1 MHFGPPEPLRSHLML
16 MGAGPSNGGAA
27 FVGALDGLSTGLFA
41 AFSPRRLFATFLGSP
56 QRMRIQ
62 PGTTEADIGF
72 NTTFDDVNATERAA
86 LLGSSEGRLVT
97 YYNQVG
103 SNDATMATAATQPQ
117 TKDSG
122 GVITINGKQ
131 ALKSSAQRV
140 STPSISHGI
149 GTGDFLVS
157 MIILRGASGF
167 YQALGAIGNYAP
179 SFYSRGSTAN
189 APTIYTGV
197 DRSFNT
203 ALTAGQKYV
212 LTFGR
217 ESGTL
222 KCWVNG
228 VQEATTHAYST
239 SIASA
244 AVTLM
249 CDAASGGNN
258 TSDCLL
264 EAVFGTSL
272 ANRAAIIANQMTY
285 AGL

>member
-1 MHFGPPEPLRSHLML
+1 MLPFSPARFGTPAALGGFIGPLDPYAS
-16 MGAGPSNGGAA
+16 GI
-27 FVGALDGLSTGLFA
+27 FA
-41 AFSPRRLFATFLGSP
+41 AFSPRRLFSSFNGSP
-56 QRMRIQ
+56 MRMRVQ
-62 PGTTEADIGF
+62 PGTTEGDIGF
-72 NTTFDDVNATERAA
+72 AATFDDVSSSARSS

-103 SNDATMATAATQPQ
+103 SNDATQATAATQPQ

-122 GVITINGKQ
+122 GVITINSKQ
-131 ALKSSAQRV
+131 ALKSAAQRV
-140 STPSISHGI
+140 STPSITHGI

-157 MIILRGASGF
+157 MIILRGATGG

-179 SFYSRGSTAN
+179 SFYSRGSVTN

-203 ALTAGQKYV
+203 ALTAGQVYV
-212 LTFGR
+212 LTFAR

-228 VQEATTHAYST
+228 VAEATTYAYAT
-239 SIASA
+239 SIANAS
-244 AVTLM
+244 VTLM
-249 CDAASGGNN
+249 CDAAAGGNN